1 MRTACKYCDLN
12 NGSAAIDY
20 YYDQQGNRESMKHND
35 SAMRMNIT
43 SSAHISFPLSRRN
56 KELKYQGTYMPL
68 LYIPGLLI
76 MSKNESSVE
85 KYARVVAGS
94 IYDIWPVIVINMVLT
109 LLAGTIIW
117 LLVSQSFIFF

>member
-1 MRTACKYCDLN
+1 
-12 NGSAAIDY
+12 
-20 YYDQQGNRESMKHND
+20 
-35 SAMRMNIT
+35 
-43 SSAHISFPLSRRN
+43 
-56 KELKYQGTYMPL
+56 MPL